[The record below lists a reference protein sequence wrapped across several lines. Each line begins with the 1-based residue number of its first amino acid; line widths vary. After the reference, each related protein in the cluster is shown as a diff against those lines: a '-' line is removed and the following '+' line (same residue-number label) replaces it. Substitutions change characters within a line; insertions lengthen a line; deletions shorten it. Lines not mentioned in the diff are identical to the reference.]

1 MRFFKRLFEENDK
14 IYQNNATKLRHNL
27 RPYRTKKELIERFGG
42 EGLDKQL
49 DLVGIIGVK
58 RWCTNLE
65 KAEISFGE
73 NLVFPIQVIGTF
85 SHSSGTWLWA
95 WANKEFDF
103 LTNIKQHA
111 LELKK
116 YGEENKIDLLI
127 DGKFSGQKS
136 DMHLIGL
143 IASGIF
149 TSSGYY
155 IANDGDTSMVITI
168 KSKKIDRARK
178 DNHQRIFTV
187 FPQLISLFEM
197 NHNSVFINY
206 LIARGYTISESKQT
220 LMGTKNG
227 NVITAKFDEQSRL
240 IKLEG
245 SDHKK

>member
-14 IYQNNATKLRHNL
+14 IYQNNATKLRRNL
-27 RPYRTKKELIERFGG
+27 RPYKTKNELIERYGG
-42 EGLDKQL
+42 EGLDKQI
-49 DLVGIIGVK
+49 DFVGIIGVK
-58 RWCTNLE
+58 SWCTNLE
-65 KAEISFGE
+65 KAEICFGE

-85 SHSSGTWLWA
+85 SHSTSTWLWA
-95 WANKEFDF
+95 WADKEFEF

-116 YGEENKIDLLI
+116 YGEENEIDLLI
-127 DGKFSGQKS
+127 DGKFDVQKS
-136 DMHLIGL
+136 DIHLIGL

-155 IANDGDTSMVITI
+155 IANSGDRSMVVTI

-197 NHNSVFINY
+197 NHNIAFINY
-206 LIARGYTISESKQT
+206 LIARGYTVSESKNKLT
-220 LMGTKNG
+220 GTKNG
-227 NVITAKFDEQSRL
+227 NVIIAKFDEQSRL

-245 SDHKK
+245 SKNEK